1 MYSKVASRYFQSHD
15 VCLYVSSFW
24 LERFMQTTQNVN
36 KTPIFCL
43 LLLITLLSV
52 VKKQKMP
59 KTFIVGETR
68 EPLKA
73 FPNKRILHHLRQFLQ
88 LQQLIQEVI
97 YFHHSETSVWK
108 YLCQF
113 IYIEVHLF
121 ASGDSQLSHV
131 FLISATEVM
140 IAQPQP
146 PNSPEY
152 KTGWKILEF
161 SFEIT
166 LD

>member
-1 MYSKVASRYFQSHD
+1 MYSKVASRYTQSHVMSLFFLFLIREIHANNTECEQNANILPTSSNNFV
-15 VCLYVSSFW
+15 VCCK
-24 LERFMQTTQNVN
+24 EAENAQNIYRV
-36 KTPIFCL
+36 
-43 LLLITLLSV
+43 
-52 VKKQKMP
+52 
-59 KTFIVGETR
+59 ETR

-73 FPNKRILHHLRQFLQ
+73 FPNKRILRHLRQFLQ

-113 IYIEVHLF
+113 ICIEVHLF

-152 KTGWKILEF
+152 KTG
-161 SFEIT
+161 
-166 LD
+166 